1 MQPTKVAGVA
11 ILMLLGFPAATTHSA
26 AAQTTNPQT
35 AAQTTNPQTAAQ
47 TTNSQ
52 TAAQTTNPQTAAQT
66 TNPQTA
72 AQTTNSQT
80 AAQTTNSQTA
90 AQTTN
95 PQTTASV
102 QPRVIGLKGHLE
114 ADVLI
119 AVELKDLDKWAA
131 TTTNDPGKLVPYLNG
146 LALLGNYPEEIHAT
160 ENRLHYHLRITA
172 ENKKVWIDLLGEPN
186 GLRKMVT
193 FSVGLE
199 GQSPFDSDFHPP
211 DKRVPLTVISP
222 VYGAIALILVLGTL
236 ILLLWLARTTNIIRE
251 PGPKPAGGK
260 RRPYNLGRSQMAFW
274 FFLVYAS
281 YITIWLIT
289 NALDTITASLLALI
303 GISAGTALSEAMID
317 SGKDTAKAGQVQ
329 DLTAEKQA
337 LEQSIPELQSQIA
350 AVTAK
355 DAITPGDLTNRDSLS
370 KQLQDSRTRL
380 AVVNQQIQAL
390 TPPASA
396 GISAG
401 FLRDILTDA
410 SGYSFHR
417 FQIFAWTLVL
427 GVIFVSSVYNE
438 LTMPEF
444 STTLLGLMGISSGTY
459 IGFKFPEVK

>member
-1 MQPTKVAGVA
+1 MKPTKVTGIA
-11 ILMLLGFPAATTHSA
+11 ILMLLVFLAATIHNA
-26 AAQTTNPQT
+26 AAL
-35 AAQTTNPQTAAQ
+35 

-52 TAAQTTNPQTAAQT
+52 TT
-66 TNPQTA
+66 
-72 AQTTNSQT
+72 
-80 AAQTTNSQTA
+80 

-95 PQTTASV
+95 PQTTAQTTNSQTTAQTTNAQATAGV
-102 QPRVIGLKGHLE
+102 QPRVIGLDGHLE

-119 AVELKDLDKWAA
+119 KVEIDHLAEWAA
-131 TTTNDPGKLVPYLNG
+131 TPKNDLGKLVPYLNG
-146 LALLGNYPEEIHAT
+146 LALLGNYPEEIHAS
-160 ENRLHYHLRITA
+160 ENHLHYHLRITP
-172 ENKKVWIDLLGEPN
+172 ENKKVWIDLLGAPK
-186 GLRKMVT
+186 GIRRLVT

-199 GQSPFDSDFHPP
+199 GQSPFDSDFHPQ
-211 DKRVPLTVISP
+211 DKRFPLTVISP
-222 VYGAIALILVLGTL
+222 VYGVIALILVLATL
-236 ILLLWLARTTNIIRE
+236 FLLVGLARTTNIIRE

-260 RRPYNLGRSQMAFW
+260 RRPYNLGRTQMAFW

-289 NALDTITASLLALI
+289 NALDTITASLLGLI

-317 SGKDTAKAGQVQ
+317 SGKDTAKAGQLQ

-337 LEQSIPELQSQIA
+337 LEQSVPELQSQVA
-350 AVTAK
+350 AVNAK
-355 DAITPGDLTNRDSLS
+355 DAMTPDDLTNRDSLS

-380 AVVNQQIQAL
+380 ALVNQQIQVL
-390 TPPASA
+390 TPPAST

-401 FLRDILTDA
+401 FLRDILSDA

-459 IGFKFPEVK
+459 IGFKFPEEK